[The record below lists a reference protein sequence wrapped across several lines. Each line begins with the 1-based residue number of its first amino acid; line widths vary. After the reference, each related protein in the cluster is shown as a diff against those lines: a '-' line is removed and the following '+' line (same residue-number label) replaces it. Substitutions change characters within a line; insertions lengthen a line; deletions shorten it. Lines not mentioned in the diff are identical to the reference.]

1 MGLQRHLPRA
11 SQVTNVRD
19 LIVLS
24 RDVATRHV
32 ETFNLLIV
40 TDQI

>member
-1 MGLQRHLPRA
+1 MGLQRHVPKA

-19 LIVLS
+19 LIVLC

-32 ETFNLLIV
+32 EDFNRLIV
-40 TDQI
+40 TEDI